1 MCSVQ
6 FSCSVVTLCD
16 PMDCNMQASLSIT
29 NSQSLLKLMSIKLVT
44 PCNHLILCCP
54 LFLMPS
60 IFPSTRVFSSEWVLH
75 IRWPKYWSF
84 NNLQIV
90 ACPNMGK
97 FDCPQGFSIWTRIA
111 VYFIVVV
118 QSVNSVWFF
127 ATPWAAACQASLS
140 FTLSQTALDFTF
152 MTRHIHN
159 WASFL
164 LWPSRFILSRAI
176 INCPPLFPRSIL
188 DTFWLGV
195 GEGAYFLVS
204 HCFAFSYISWGG
216 QEYWSGL
223 PFPPPVDCFLSE
235 LFTVTHLFGV
245 ALHGIPHS
253 FIELRRPLCNDKV
266 VIPVFHS
273 F

>member
-1 MCSVQ
+1 M
-6 FSCSVVTLCD
+6 
-16 PMDCNMQASLSIT
+16 
-29 NSQSLLKLMSIKLVT
+29 
-44 PCNHLILCCP
+44 LILLGLQCP
-54 LFLMPS
+54 
-60 IFPSTRVFSSEWVLH
+60 
-75 IRWPKYWSF
+75 
-84 NNLQIV
+84 
-90 ACPNMGK
+90 A
-97 FDCPQGFSIWTRIA
+97 
-111 VYFIVVV
+111 
-118 QSVNSVWFF
+118 
-127 ATPWAAACQASLS
+127 LS
-140 FTLSQTALDFTF
+140 FTHSSSLGWRISWTEEPGRLQFLGSLRVGHYWATSLSLFTFITF

-204 HCFAFSYISWGG
+204 HFFAFSYISWGG

>member
-1 MCSVQ
+1 
-6 FSCSVVTLCD
+6 
-16 PMDCNMQASLSIT
+16 
-29 NSQSLLKLMSIKLVT
+29 
-44 PCNHLILCCP
+44 
-54 LFLMPS
+54 
-60 IFPSTRVFSSEWVLH
+60 
-75 IRWPKYWSF
+75 
-84 NNLQIV
+84 
-90 ACPNMGK
+90 MGK

-118 QSVNSVWFF
+118 QSLNSVWFF

-159 WASFL
+159 W
-164 LWPSRFILSRAI
+164 PSHLILSRAI
-176 INCPPLFPRSIL
+176 INCPPLFRRSIL
-188 DTFWLGV
+188 DTFWPGV

-204 HCFAFSYISWGG
+204 HFFCLFIHFIGFWW

-253 FIELRRPLCNDKV
+253 FIELRRPLCHDKV

-273 F
+273 V